1 MKSANQK
8 YKESGS
14 TLSFKDWLNQESNL
28 PTQKTNEEFVQN
40 VKVANIP
47 LSYILIGVGV
57 IVVGVIAYQVYKKR
71 Q

>member
-28 PTQKTNEEFVQN
+28 PTEKSSEEFVQN
-40 VKVANIP
+40 VKIANIP
-47 LSYILIGVGV
+47 LTYILIGVGV
-57 IVVGVIAYQVYKKR
+57 IVVGYIAYRSFKTNQ
-71 Q
+71 

>member
-28 PTQKTNEEFVQN
+28 PTEKSSEEFVQN
-40 VKVANIP
+40 VKIANIP
-47 LSYILIGVGV
+47 LTYILIGVGV
-57 IVVGVIAYQVYKKR
+57 IVVGYIAYRSFKR
-71 Q
+71 NQ

>member
-1 MKSANQK
+1 MKSANQR

-28 PTQKTNEEFVQN
+28 PIQKENEEFVQN
-40 VKVANIP
+40 VKIANIP

-57 IVVGVIAYQVYKKR
+57 LVAGIVAYQIYKRK